1 MEQLPAARSVLSSD
15 VGLLMTTSALSSA
28 PRVRIVG
35 AQLAPFSGGRGTG
48 KEAGVPEY
56 LSDHG

>member
-48 KEAGVPEY
+48 KEAGVPE
-56 LSDHG
+56 